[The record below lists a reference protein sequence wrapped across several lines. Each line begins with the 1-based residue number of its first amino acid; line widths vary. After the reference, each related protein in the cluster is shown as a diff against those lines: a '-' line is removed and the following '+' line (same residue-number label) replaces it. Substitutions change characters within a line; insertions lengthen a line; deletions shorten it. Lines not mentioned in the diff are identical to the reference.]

1 MYHCIGW
8 LNVTKKRSKPKINLI
23 LAVAFAA
30 EVCYF
35 FVSFFHLRTE
45 VADAEAEVDAI
56 VLEAKQLQ
64 AHNAELQQ
72 LLDDGDLD
80 AFVEK
85 RARDEDLGYVY
96 PDERVYYD
104 LSAAGQVQ

>member
-8 LNVTKKRSKPKINLI
+8 MNVTKKGSKPKINLI
-23 LAVAFAA
+23 LAVAFVAV
-30 EVCYF
+30 VCYF
-35 FVSFFHLRTE
+35 FVSFFHLRAE
-45 VADAEAEVDAI
+45 VADAQADVNAI
-56 VLEAKQLQ
+56 ELEAKQLE

-72 LLDDGDLD
+72 LLDEGDLD

-104 LSAAGQVQ
+104 LSAGQIK